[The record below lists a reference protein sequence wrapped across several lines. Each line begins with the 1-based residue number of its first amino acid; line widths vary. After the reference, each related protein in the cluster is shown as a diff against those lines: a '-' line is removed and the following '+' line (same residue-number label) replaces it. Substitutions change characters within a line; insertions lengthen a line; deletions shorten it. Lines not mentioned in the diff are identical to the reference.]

1 MFLMDRLVS
10 RSSRSLAVM
19 IGVASLG
26 QGRTKDQLRGGP
38 AFVCHFPR
46 TSRLSRSTAQSL
58 IPPRS
63 E

>member
-19 IGVASLG
+19 IGAATPG
-26 QGRTKDQLRGGP
+26 QGTGGDD
-38 AFVCHFPR
+38 VRRKRRWLGFPSCR
-46 TSRLSRSTAQSL
+46 SRSSRQSSN
-58 IPPRS
+58 PNRS

>member
-10 RSSRSLAVM
+10 RSCRSLAVM
-19 IGVASLG
+19 ISMAGLG
-26 QGRTKDQLRGGP
+26 QGRTKDYLRGEP
-38 AFVCHFPR
+38 ALLCDFPR
-46 TSRLSRSTAQSL
+46 TSRLSRSTPQSL

>member
-19 IGVASLG
+19 VGAAIT
-26 QGRTKDQLRGGP
+26 GRGRARDDLRGSPQP
-38 AFVCHFPR
+38 AFHREGHALSQHPTVLNA
-46 TSRLSRSTAQSL
+46 SSRS
-58 IPPRS
+58 